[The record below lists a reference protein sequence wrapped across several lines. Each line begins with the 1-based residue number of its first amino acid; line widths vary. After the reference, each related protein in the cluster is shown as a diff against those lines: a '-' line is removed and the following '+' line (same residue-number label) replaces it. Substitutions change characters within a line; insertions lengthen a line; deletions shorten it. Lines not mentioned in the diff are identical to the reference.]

1 MPMQCNAMPMQCN
14 AMPMSMQCNANAMQC
29 NAMPMQ
35 CIAMQCRASE
45 HAAKHDRGAVA
56 PRRWRRPPRRRIRL
70 LASLARSLARS
81 LAPPH
86 RPPFWRVIRLASS
99 SSRKS
104 DYRDGQRRTTKRR
117 RRREMGA
124 VGRRRARAVAF
135 GVVERAIRIIDGAAR
150 SHVVHPVVRGSPPRG
165 HRKVR
170 RSRRSHMA
178 HRLHDASAA
187 WRSHGGVCY
196 PSRVCHNAT
205 HDDTRRTT

>member
-1 MPMQCNAMPMQCN
+1 
-14 AMPMSMQCNANAMQC
+14 MQCNANAMQC
-29 NAMPMQ
+29 NAMP
-35 CIAMQCRASE
+35 CRAPE
-45 HAAKHDRGAVA
+45 HAAKHDVA
-56 PRRWRRPPRRRIRL
+56 PWRHGAGVVRHVV
-70 LASLARSLARS
+70 ASASSPRSLSRS

-150 SHVVHPVVRGSPPRG
+150 SHVVHPAVRVSPPRG
-165 HRKVR
+165 HSKVR

-196 PSRVCHNAT
+196 PSRVCHIAT